1 VVKQERAPRVQ
12 TSTASGVPSPLGRP
26 IYLDPARLRAHS
38 LRNHVH
44 AFLLVGALTVIVA
57 TSSWLF
63 WGPIG
68 LVFAAIG
75 VGLVLLVGPKLAPE
89 TVMRLYQGQLV
100 PAEAAPQLF
109 DVIAQLARR
118 AELKTMPAIYVI
130 PSATMNAF
138 AVGSSERSAIAMTE
152 GIVRGLSMRELAG
165 VLGHEISHVKNGDL
179 WIMGL
184 ADGLQRITRALSYA
198 VILILLMNLPGLISG
213 TTEIPWSAVLMLIFA
228 PTIAGILQLALSRS
242 REYEADL
249 DGVTL
254 TGDPEGLA
262 SALKKLDEYHGSM
275 MEDVLHPSRRI
286 PHPSVLRSHPSAADR
301 IARLEAIAA
310 GPRWKPALKI
320 KEAPML
326 TTLAGLGPGQL
337 RPRYRWTGVWY

>member
-1 VVKQERAPRVQ
+1 M
-12 TSTASGVPSPLGRP
+12 GRP

-44 AFLLVGALTVIVA
+44 AILLVGALAVIVGI
-57 TSSWLF
+57 SSWLF

-68 LVFAAIG
+68 LVFAGIG
-75 VGLVLLVGPKLAPE
+75 IGLVLLIGPRLAPE
-89 TVMRLYQGQLV
+89 AVMRLYQGQLV
-100 PAEAAPQLF
+100 SPEAAPQLF
-109 DVIAQLARR
+109 DVISQLARR
-118 AELKTMPAIYVI
+118 AELAAMPAIYVI
-130 PSATMNAF
+130 PSSTMNAF
-138 AVGSSERSAIAMTE
+138 AVGKSARSAIAMTE
-152 GIVRGLSMRELAG
+152 GIIRGLSMRELAG

-184 ADGLQRITRALSYA
+184 ADGMQRITRALSYA
-198 VILILLMNLPGLISG
+198 VVLVVILNLPGIISG
-213 TTEIPWSAVLMLIFA
+213 TTEMPWPAVLILVLA
-228 PTIAGILQLALSRS
+228 PTIAGLLQLALSRA

-249 DGVTL
+249 DGATL

-275 MEDVLHPSRRI
+275 IEDVLNPSRRI

-301 IARLEAIAA
+301 IARLETIAA
-310 GPRWKPALKI
+310 APKWKPALKI

>member
-1 VVKQERAPRVQ
+1 MQ
-12 TSTASGVPSPLGRP
+12 TQVIPGVPSPLGRP

-44 AFLLVGALTVIVA
+44 AFLLVGALAVIVGI
-57 TSSWLF
+57 SSWLF
-63 WGPIG
+63 WGAIG
-68 LVFAAIG
+68 LIFAAVG
-75 VGLVLLVGPKLAPE
+75 VGLVLLIGPRLAPE
-89 TVMRLYQGQLV
+89 AVMRLYKAQRV
-100 PAEAAPQLF
+100 SPEMAPQLF
-109 DVIAQLARR
+109 DLIGQLAKR
-118 AELKTMPAIYVI
+118 AELAQMPAVYVV
-130 PSATMNAF
+130 PSATLNAF
-138 AVGSSERSAIAMTE
+138 AVGNSKRSAIAMTE
-152 GIVRGLSMRELAG
+152 GIIRGLSMRELGG

-184 ADGLQRITRALSYA
+184 ADGMQRITRALSYA
-198 VILILLMNLPGLISG
+198 AMLILILNLPGIITG
-213 TTEIPWSAVLMLIFA
+213 TAEMPWPAVLMLILA
-228 PTIAGILQLALSRS
+228 PTIAGLLQLGLSRS

-249 DGVTL
+249 DGATL

-275 MEDVLHPSRRI
+275 IEDVIHPSRRI
-286 PHPSVLRSHPSAADR
+286 PHPSVLRSHPSAANR

-310 GPRWKPALKI
+310 APRWKPALRI
-320 KEAPML
+320 REVPML